1 MPRSYRRH
9 WLVLS
14 STTLQK
20 RANKVHTCSLS
31 RSLVMQQQKTQ
42 PLLFLLVFRFRCRLV
57 LIFLSDRTINPSL
70 TPQHAHTLANHS
82 TSDSLGLCLIQGI
95 DERQTGGKEH
105 DISAFDTLP
114 PTPLDT
120 DFPERIKTHACR
132 VDETATLTSSR
143 DKSPETAQ
151 ETTEEPALRGQSV
164 ARENFCSQTVELLHR
179 ILKEGLVGYESED
192 GVDDGEEACGGREGG
207 DEARTCRR
215 DTKAVSIEDE
225 SVQKLTTSKWHKH
238 PASHPIRL
246 ASLAP
251 DTILFCRV
259 QSARDDI
266 PSFESSIGHG
276 KDAQTGSYC
285 RDTGIMIGVYYS
297 LFILSRT
304 DGIAKR
310 IACDGIQLLGPTT
323 LFIGKPGS
331 ANFRTQSNTAEQ
343 TDLDR

>member
-1 MPRSYRRH
+1 MWP
-9 WLVLS
+9 
-14 STTLQK
+14 
-20 RANKVHTCSLS
+20 NHTCSRYLLTIT
-31 RSLVMQQQKTQ
+31 LVMQQQKTQ

-259 QSARDDI
+259 AGHTPKKSPDSAAPI
-266 PSFESSIGHG
+266 AVSAVYKCSSIGHG

-310 IACDGIQLLGPTT
+310 IACDGIQLLSATT
-323 LFIGKPGS
+323 GS
-331 ANFRTQSNTAEQ
+331 RAGR
-343 TDLDR
+343 